1 MADCLF
7 CGIAAGAIPSTP
19 VAENAHALAFMDI
32 FPAAEGHVL
41 VIPREHHDD
50 ALDAS
55 EDALAACM
63 ALAARVGRAQEAA
76 LGATGATFLSCAR
89 PDGWQTVFHLH
100 VHVIPR
106 RPDDGFAIPWPV
118 APGDPEPIAR
128 TAERLRAAL

>member
-19 VAENAHALAFMDI
+19 VAEDARALAFMDI

-100 VHVIPR
+100 VHVLPR
-106 RPDDGFAIPWPV
+106 YPGDGLAIPWPV
-118 APGDPEPIAR
+118 APGDPDAIAR
-128 TAERLRAAL
+128 TADRLRAAL